1 MGTGVRRV
9 LRPSK
14 ATKAKAKAKA
24 IEEAA
29 TTATEKEAKK
39 CEKLTRKAPKRHQL
53 TKSQWLEWGD
63 GLRVLKNNGYSQPK
77 ELSLHEVR
85 EHLTVLRLK
94 SIQRAVD
101 SVTA

>member
-1 MGTGVRRV
+1 MGTGIRRI

-14 ATKAKAKAKA
+14 AAKAKAKAKA
-24 IEEAA
+24 IEE
-29 TTATEKEAKK
+29 TANEKEAKRL
-39 CEKLTRKAPKRHQL
+39 EKLTRKAPKRHQL

-101 SVTA
+101 SVA